1 MINLRTVEAVLSF
14 FFPPRCAVCDE
25 RLKESE
31 EIVCDVCRQ
40 GIRWIDLPD
49 CPVCGAGA
57 SKMPRS
63 HGRPDFSRCPTC
75 PSRKRPVYFDRCY
88 SAVYYNDTTAEIV
101 KNLKF
106 NRFFTAATFMARLMF
121 IRMQENFSPIRFDC
135 IIPVPLHPRRQRL
148 RGYNQAELI
157 TEELTKLVHLP
168 LADELLVRTR
178 CTKKQT
184 ELSPED
190 RYFNV
195 SDAFAVR
202 EPELISRKKVLLIDD
217 VYTTGSTLN
226 SAAKALKLAGAK
238 TVIAFT
244 FAHS

>member
-1 MINLRTVEAVLSF
+1 MIIAETVEAVLSF
-14 FFPPRCAVCDE
+14 FFPARCAVCNE

-31 EIVCDVCRQ
+31 ELLCDVCRQ
-40 GIRWIDLPD
+40 EIRWIDLPD

-63 HGRPDFSRCPTC
+63 RGKPDFSHCPTC
-75 PSRKRPVYFDRCY
+75 PSRKRPVYFDRCF
-88 SAVYYNDTTAEIV
+88 SAVYYNDTAAEIV

-106 NRFFTAATFMARLMF
+106 NRLFSASTFMARLMF
-121 IRMQENFSPIRFDC
+121 IRMQENFSPIKFDC

-157 TEELTKLVHLP
+157 AEELSRLIHIP
-168 LADELLVRTR
+168 LATELLLRTR
-178 CTKKQT
+178 FTKKQT
-184 ELSPED
+184 ELTPED

-195 SDAFAVR
+195 NDAFAVR
-202 EPELISRKKVLLIDD
+202 EPELLNDKKVLLIDD